1 MLRYSRLHALRENPG
16 SEEIQQF
23 MMRLSRSLRKY
34 RWLVFTGW
42 LLALVP
48 AIYLAMTQAG
58 NLTGGGF
65 EVAGS
70 QSLAVHDQLEELY
83 HDEGASSLALVAA
96 PRPDASYQDMNDA
109 VALLK
114 RIAGEFPGVTEAPNP
129 TQRPPQPDRPYVV
142 SLRLDARNA
151 GTSDVAKQLRGKV
164 GIKGDQPGQTA
175 NGRVRLYVIG
185 QGALSAAA
193 AANTKRDIAAAESWN
208 LPIILIVLLA
218 VFGSL
223 AAAAIPLALGI
234 CTVVVTMGL
243 VYLLSEYTTM
253 SVFVTSTVSMFGI
266 ALAVDYSLFILMRF
280 REELR
285 AGRQPTEAVD
295 AAMATSGLAVV
306 LSGMTVVA
314 SLTGIYLINTP
325 ALKSMATGAI
335 LAVAVA
341 MLTAATLTPAVLA
354 TFGRAAAKRSAL
366 LHWSRQ
372 PESTQSRFWNRWIGW
387 VMRRP
392 WISALAASA
401 VLLVMAVPAASMVL
415 GNSLLRQ
422 FDSSHE
428 IRAGVAGAAEALG
441 PGALGP
447 IRVLITFPDGGAASP
462 EHSQTIAAIRQR
474 MTEAPNVVTVSPPQ
488 SAEDSSSASLS
499 AVLSVDPEAMRAR
512 DTVGWMRTQ
521 LPKIP
526 DPGTAR
532 VDVGGPT
539 ALIKDFDDRVSQ
551 TEPLV
556 LLFVALIAFVMLLI
570 SIHSVFLAFKGVLM
584 TLLSVAAAYGS
595 LVMVFQWGWLQDLGF
610 TQISSIDSTVPPLV
624 LAMTFG
630 LSMDYEIF
638 LLTRIRERFLH
649 TGNTRD
655 AVAYGVSTS
664 ARTITSAALIMI
676 AVFIGFAF
684 AGMPLVAEIGVACAV
699 AIAVDAT
706 VVRLVLVPAL
716 MAMFAQWNW
725 WLPKWLRRVL
735 PSVDFERPLPEV
747 DLGDVVVIPDDISAL
762 AAPSADL
769 RMVLKSAAKLRHL
782 APDAICVA
790 DPLAFTGCGR
800 NGNHAVPG
808 LQKELEKGLE
818 NGLDQCLE
826 KGRGLGPGQIPHQVD
841 IGDEPVGVGASP
853 GGAGSSSKTATNGHS
868 AAKKLVDGLTSRNG
882 IARAIAG
889 MDRPVH
895 PVTLW
900 RGRLSV
906 AIDALEAGLETQTD
920 SAEDEKYERRS
931 PVETTHVQLPTGD
944 RLLVPT
950 GAEALRLKGYLI
962 MCRNSS
968 RDFADFAD
976 MVETLEPE
984 TAAVV
989 LAGMDRYYCCETP
1002 RRQWIASQLVRR
1014 LADPHPS
1021 DFSDDEW
1028 SEPDAKA
1035 DWEEVRQRCLSV
1047 AVAMLEEAR

>member
-1 MLRYSRLHALRENPG
+1 
-16 SEEIQQF
+16 

-34 RWLVFTGW
+34 RWLVFAGW

-48 AIYLAMTQAG
+48 AVYLALTQSG

-65 EVAGS
+65 DVAGS
-70 QSLAVHDQLEELY
+70 QSLAVHDQLEDLY
-83 HDEGASSLALVAA
+83 HDQGGSSLALVAA
-96 PRPDASYQDMNDA
+96 PRADASYQDMNDA
-109 VALLK
+109 VAQLR
-114 RIAGEFPGVTEAPNP
+114 RIAAEVPGTTEIPNP
-129 TQRPPQPDRPYVV
+129 TQRPPQPDRPYVLSV
-142 SLRLDARNA
+142 RLDSRN
-151 GTSDVAKQLRGKV
+151 TSDVAKQLRTKV

-193 AANTKRDIAAAESWN
+193 AANTKHDIAAAEKWN
-208 LPIILIVLLA
+208 LPVILIVLLA

-243 VYLLSEYTTM
+243 VYLLSAYTTM

-285 AGRQPTEAVD
+285 SGRQPREAVD

-306 LSGMTVVA
+306 LSGMTVIA
-314 SLTGIYLINTP
+314 SLTGIYVINTP

-341 MLTAATLTPAVLA
+341 MLTSTTLTPAALA

-366 LHWSRQ
+366 LHWSRR
-372 PESTQSRFWNRWIGW
+372 PESTQPKFWNRWIGW

-392 WISALAASA
+392 WMSALAASL
-401 VLLVMAVPAASMVL
+401 VLLVMAAPAASMVL

-428 IRAGVAGAAEALG
+428 IRAGVGAAAQALG

-447 IRVLITFPDGGAASP
+447 IRVLINFPDGGAASP
-462 EHSQTIAAIRQR
+462 EHSHTVGAVRQR
-474 MTEAPNVVTVSPPQ
+474 MAQAPNIVSVSPPQ
-488 SAEDSSSASLS
+488 FAEDNGSALLS
-499 AVLSVDPEAMRAR
+499 AVLSVDPEDMKAR
-512 DTVGWMRTQ
+512 ETVGWMRAE
-521 LPKIP
+521 LPKVSEA
-526 DPGTAR
+526 GTAR

-539 ALIKDFDDRVSQ
+539 ALIKDFDDRVSA

-556 LLFVALIAFVMLLI
+556 LGFVALIAFVMLLV
-570 SIHSVFLAFKGVLM
+570 SIHSVFLALKGVLM

-595 LVMVFQWGWLQDLGF
+595 LVMVFQWGWLRDLGF
-610 TQISSIDSTVPPLV
+610 AQISSIDSTVPPLV

-649 TGNTRD
+649 SGNTRD

-664 ARTITSAALIMI
+664 AHTITSAALIMI
-676 AVFIGFAF
+676 AVFVGFAF

-706 VVRLVLVPAL
+706 VVRLVMVPAL

-725 WLPKWLRRVL
+725 WLPPWLSRVL
-735 PSVDFERPLPEV
+735 PSVDFDRPLPEV

-762 AAPSADL
+762 TAPSADL
-769 RMVLKSAAKLRHL
+769 RMVLKSAAKLKHL
-782 APDAICVA
+782 APDAICVT

-800 NGNHAVPG
+800 TTAAGADPA
-808 LQKELEKGLE
+808 
-818 NGLDQCLE
+818 
-826 KGRGLGPGQIPHQVD
+826 RGLGPGQIPHQVALR
-841 IGDEPVGVGASP
+841 EEKVGVAAGP
-853 GGAGSSSKTATNGHS
+853 GEKTGSNGHTNGS
-868 AAKKLVDGLTSRNG
+868 AGAKKPAARNGRNG
-882 IARAIAG
+882 IAKAIAG
-889 MDRPVH
+889 ADRPVH

-906 AIDALEAGLETQTD
+906 ALDALQTD
-920 SAEDEKYERRS
+920 PDSGADRPRFRRRS
-931 PVETTHVQLPTGD
+931 PVETTNVQLPTGD

-950 GAEALRLKGYLI
+950 GAEALRLKGYLL
-962 MCRNSS
+962 MCRNSR
-968 RDFADFAD
+968 RDYADFAD
-976 MVETLEPE
+976 MVDALEPE

-989 LAGMDRYYCCETP
+989 LAGMDRYYCCESS
-1002 RRQWIASQLVRR
+1002 RRQWIATQLVRR
-1014 LADPHPS
+1014 LADPDPC
-1021 DFSDDEW
+1021 DYPDDQG
-1028 SEPDAKA
+1028 PDADAPA
-1035 DWEEVRQRCLSV
+1035 DWEQIRQRCLAV

>member
-1 MLRYSRLHALRENPG
+1 
-16 SEEIQQF
+16 
-23 MMRLSRSLRKY
+23 MMRLSRSLRRY

-48 AIYLAMTQAG
+48 AVYLALTQSG

-65 EVAGS
+65 DVAGS

-83 HDEGASSLALVAA
+83 HDQGGSSLALVAA

-109 VALLK
+109 VAQL
-114 RIAGEFPGVTEAPNP
+114 RQIAGGIPGTAEIPNP
-129 TQRPPQPDRPYVV
+129 TQRPPQPDRPYVLSV
-142 SLRLDARNA
+142 RLDSRN
-151 GTSDVAKQLRGKV
+151 TSDIAKQLRTKV

-193 AANTKRDIAAAESWN
+193 AANTKHDIAAAEKWN
-208 LPIILIVLLA
+208 LPVILIVLLA

-243 VYLLSEYTTM
+243 VYLLSAYTTM

-285 AGRQPTEAVD
+285 TGRQPREAVD

-306 LSGMTVVA
+306 LSGMTVIA
-314 SLTGIYLINTP
+314 SLTGIYVINTP

-341 MLTAATLTPAVLA
+341 MLTSTTLTPAALA
-354 TFGRAAAKRSAL
+354 TFGRAAAKRSGF
-366 LHWSRQ
+366 LHWSRR

-392 WISALAASA
+392 WVSALAASL
-401 VLLVMAVPAASMVL
+401 VLLVMAAPAASMVL

-428 IRAGVAGAAEALG
+428 IRAGVGAAAQALG

-447 IRVLITFPDGGAASP
+447 IRVLINFPDGGAASP
-462 EHSQTIAAIRQR
+462 EHSHTVGAIRQR
-474 MTEAPNVVTVSPPQ
+474 MSQAPNIVSVSPPQ
-488 SAEDSSSASLS
+488 FAEDNGSALLS
-499 AVLSVDPEAMRAR
+499 AVLSVDPEDMKAR
-512 DTVGWMRTQ
+512 ETVGWMRAQ
-521 LPKIP
+521 LPKVP
-526 DPGTAR
+526 EAGTAR

-539 ALIKDFDDRVSQ
+539 ALIKDFDDQVSA

-556 LLFVALIAFVMLLI
+556 LGIVAAIAFVMLLV
-570 SIHSVFLAFKGVLM
+570 SVHSVFLALKGVLM

-595 LVMVFQWGWLQDLGF
+595 LVMVFQWGWLKDLGF
-610 TQISSIDSTVPPLV
+610 AQISSIDSTVPPLV

-649 TGNTRD
+649 SGNTRD

-676 AVFIGFAF
+676 AVFVGFAF

-706 VVRLVLVPAL
+706 VVRLVMVPAL

-725 WLPKWLRRVL
+725 WLPPWLSRVL
-735 PSVDFERPLPEV
+735 PSVDFDRPLPEV

-762 AAPSADL
+762 VAPSADL
-769 RMVLKSAAKLRHL
+769 RMVLKSSAKLKHL
-782 APDAICVA
+782 APDAVCVT

-800 NGNHAVPG
+800 NAAQASGPD
-808 LQKELEKGLE
+808 E
-818 NGLDQCLE
+818 DQT
-826 KGRGLGPGQIPHQVD
+826 RGLGPAQIPHQVALSEEKV
-841 IGDEPVGVGASP
+841 GVGVGAGDKKP
-853 GGAGSSSKTATNGHS
+853 GTNGHTNGS
-868 AAKKLVDGLTSRNG
+868 PAAKKLVGGLTSRNG
-882 IARAIAG
+882 IAKAIAG
-889 MDRPVH
+889 AGRPVH

-906 AIDALEAGLETQTD
+906 AIDALETDTDTVTAGD
-920 SAEDEKYERRS
+920 VPRYERRS
-931 PVETTHVQLPTGD
+931 PVETTNVQLPTGD

-950 GAEALRLKGYLI
+950 GAETLRLKGYLI
-962 MCRNSS
+962 MCRNSR
-968 RDFADFAD
+968 RDYADFAD
-976 MVETLEPE
+976 MVDSLEPE

-989 LAGMDRYYCCETP
+989 LAGMDRYYCCKSS
-1002 RRQWIASQLVRR
+1002 RRQWIATQLVRR
-1014 LADPHPS
+1014 LADPDPC
-1021 DFSDDEW
+1021 DYPGDQG
-1028 SEPDAKA
+1028 SEADGSA
-1035 DWEEVRQRCLSV
+1035 DWEEIRQRCLAV

>member
-1 MLRYSRLHALRENPG
+1 
-16 SEEIQQF
+16 
-23 MMRLSRSLRKY
+23 MMRLSGNLRRF

-48 AIYLAMTQAG
+48 AIYLTVTG
-58 NLTGGGF
+58 SGHLTGGGF

-70 QSLAVHDQLEELY
+70 QSLRVHDELEAHY
-83 HDEGASSLALVAA
+83 PDQGASPLALVAA
-96 PRPDASYQDMNDA
+96 PRADAGFEDMNSA

-114 RIAGEFPGVTEAPNP
+114 QIAGEVPDVVIVPNP
-129 TQRPPQPDRPYVV
+129 AQRPPQPDRPFVV
-142 SLRLDARNA
+142 SLRLDSAS
-151 GTSDVAKQLRGKV
+151 TSASDAAKKLRTKIGV
-164 GIKGDQPGQTA
+164 EGDQPGRID

-185 QGALSAAA
+185 QGALSTAA
-193 AANTKRDIAAAESWN
+193 AANTKHDIAAAERWN

-234 CTVVVTMGL
+234 CTVAITMGM
-243 VYLLSEYTTM
+243 VYLLSTYMTM

-285 AGRQPTEAVD
+285 AGRQPQEAVD

-314 SLTGIYLINTP
+314 SLTGIYLIDTP
-325 ALKSMATGAI
+325 ALASMATGAI

-341 MLTAATLTPAVLA
+341 MLTSTTMTPAVLA
-354 TFGRAAAKRSAL
+354 TFGRAAAKRSAA
-366 LHWSRQ
+366 LHWSRR
-372 PESTQSRFWNRWIGW
+372 PESTQSRFWTHWVGA

-392 WISALAASA
+392 WVSALVAAA
-401 VLLVMAVPAASMVL
+401 VLLAMATPALSMVL

-428 IRAGVAGAAEALG
+428 IRAGVAGAADALG

-447 IRVLITFPDGGAASP
+447 VQILVSFPEGDASAAKHRQALEALSR
-462 EHSQTIAAIRQR
+462 QIAQ
-474 MTEAPNVVTVSPPQ
+474 APDIVSVAPPVF
-488 SAEDSSSASLS
+488 ADDNSSAMLS
-499 AVLSVDPEAMRAR
+499 AILAVDPEDLAAR
-512 DTVGWMRTQ
+512 DAVDWLRAH
-521 LPKIP
+521 LPGVPEI
-526 DPGTAR
+526 GSAQ

-539 ALIKDFDDRVSQ
+539 ALIKDFDSQ
-551 TEPLV
+551 VAKTQPLV
-556 LLFVALIAFVMLLI
+556 LVFVALIAFVMLLV
-570 SIHSVFLAFKGVLM
+570 SIQSVFLAFKGVLM
-584 TLLSVAAAYGS
+584 TVLSVAAAYGS
-595 LVMVFQWGWLQDLGF
+595 LVMVFQWGWLEKLGF
-610 TQISSIDSTVPPLV
+610 APITSIDSTVPPLV

-638 LLTRIRERFLH
+638 LLTRIRERFLQ
-649 TGNTRD
+649 TGHTRD

-706 VVRLVLVPAL
+706 VVRLLMVPAL
-716 MAMFAQWNW
+716 MAMFDQWNW
-725 WLPKWLRRVL
+725 WLPSWLHRIL
-735 PSVDFERPLPEV
+735 PSVDFEKPLPKVE
-747 DLGDVVVIPDDISAL
+747 LGDVVMIPDDIT
-762 AAPSADL
+762 AAVVPSADL
-769 RMVLKSAAKLRHL
+769 RVVLKSAAKLKHL

-790 DPLAFTGCGR
+790 DPLAFSGCGR
-800 NGNHAVPG
+800 NGSLRARV
-808 LQKELEKGLE
+808 KT
-818 NGLDQCLE
+818 
-826 KGRGLGPGQIPHQVD
+826 
-841 IGDEPVGVGASP
+841 GDA
-853 GGAGSSSKTATNGHS
+853 ATNHRPVITASAPAATAGNGA
-868 AAKKLVDGLTSRNG
+868 AAKKLNGGSPYRNG
-882 IARAIAG
+882 AG
-889 MDRPVH
+889 RTVRPLH

-906 AIDALEAGLETQTD
+906 ALDALQTVASD
-920 SAEDEKYERRS
+920 GDTAQQAYERSS

-944 RLLVPT
+944 RLQIPT
-950 GAEALRLKGYLI
+950 GAETLRLKGYLI
-962 MCRNSS
+962 MSRNSC
-968 RDFADFAD
+968 RDYAEFAELVDA
-976 MVETLEPE
+976 MEPE

-989 LAGMDRYYCCETP
+989 LAGMDKYYCCQSP

-1021 DFSDDEW
+1021 DIEDDQW
-1028 SEPDAKA
+1028 PDTDGKA
-1035 DWEEVRQRCLSV
+1035 DWDEVRQRCLSV

>member
-1 MLRYSRLHALRENPG
+1 
-16 SEEIQQF
+16 
-23 MMRLSRSLRKY
+23 MMRLSRSLRKH

-48 AIYLAMTQAG
+48 AVYLAMTQSE

-70 QSLAVHDQLEELY
+70 QSLAVHDQLEDLY
-83 HDEGASSLALVAA
+83 HDQGASSLALVAA
-96 PRPDASYQDMNDA
+96 PRPDASYADINDA
-109 VALLK
+109 VALL
-114 RIAGEFPGVTEAPNP
+114 RSVAGEFPGVTEVPNP
-129 TQRPPQPDRPYVV
+129 TQRPPQPDRPYVI

-151 GTSDVAKQLRGKV
+151 GTSDLAKQLRNKV
-164 GIKGDQPGQTA
+164 GIKDDQSGQTA

-193 AANTKRDIAAAESWN
+193 AANTKHDIAAAERWN
-208 LPIILIVLLA
+208 LPIILVVLLA

-223 AAAAIPLALGI
+223 AAATIPLALGV

-243 VYLLSEYTTM
+243 VYLLSAYTTM

-285 AGRQPTEAVD
+285 SGRQPTEAVD

-306 LSGMTVVA
+306 LSGMTVIA
-314 SLTGIYLINTP
+314 SLTGIYIINTP

-341 MLTAATLTPAVLA
+341 MLTSATLTPAALA

-366 LHWSRQ
+366 LRWSRQ
-372 PESTQSRFWNRWIGW
+372 PEGAQSRFWNRWVGF

-392 WISALAASA
+392 WASAVAASV
-401 VLLVMAVPAASMVL
+401 VLLVMAAPAASMVL

-428 IRAGVAGAAEALG
+428 IRAGVGAAAQALG

-447 IRVLITFPDGGAASP
+447 VRVLVSFPDGGAASP
-462 EHSQTIAAIRQR
+462 EHSQTVGAIRQR
-474 MTEAPNVVTVSPPQ
+474 MTQAPNIVSVSPPQ
-488 SAEDSSSASLS
+488 FAEDNGSALVS
-499 AVLSVDPEAMRAR
+499 AVLTVDPEDMKAR

-521 LPKIP
+521 LPRVP
-526 DPGTAR
+526 GVGTAR

-556 LLFVALIAFVMLLI
+556 LLFVAMIAFVMLLI
-570 SIHSVFLAFKGVLM
+570 SVHSVFLALKGVLM

-610 TQISSIDSTVPPLV
+610 SHISSIDSTVPPLV

-638 LLTRIRERFLH
+638 LLARIRERFLH
-649 TGNTRD
+649 SGNTRD
-655 AVAYGVSTS
+655 AVAHGVSTS

-725 WLPKWLRRVL
+725 WLPGWLRRVL
-735 PSVDFERPLPEV
+735 PSVDFDRPLPEV
-747 DLGDVVVIPDDISAL
+747 DLGDVVVIPDDISSL
-762 AAPSADL
+762 TPPSADL
-769 RMVLKSAAKLRHL
+769 RMVLKSAAKLKHL

-790 DPLAFTGCGR
+790 DPLAFTGCGA
-800 NGNHAVPG
+800 NGKVTQGVSESLAG
-808 LQKELEKGLE
+808 S
-818 NGLDQCLE
+818 
-826 KGRGLGPGQIPHQVD
+826 RGPGPGQIPHQVNID
-841 IGDEPVGVGASP
+841 DD
-853 GGAGSSSKTATNGHS
+853 GAGVPVAGGPSVKAAANGHS
-868 AAKKLVDGLTSRNG
+868 AAKKLVNGLAARNG

-889 MDRPVH
+889 ERPVH

-906 AIDALEAGLETQTD
+906 ALDALQTGAAKAGTGP
-920 SAEDEKYERRS
+920 SYERRS

-976 MVETLEPE
+976 MVDTVEPE

-989 LAGMDRYYCCETP
+989 LAGMDRYYCCQAP
-1002 RRQWIASQLVRR
+1002 RREWMATQLIRQ

-1021 DFSDDEW
+1021 DFSDDPS
-1028 SEPDAKA
+1028 SESDGKA
-1035 DWEEVRQRCLSV
+1035 DWDMVKQRCLSV

>member
-1 MLRYSRLHALRENPG
+1 VHALARARDVYQLGET
-16 SEEIQQF
+16 EIQQF
-23 MMRLSRSLRKY
+23 MMRLSRNLRRH

-48 AIYLAMTQAG
+48 AVYLVMNQSG
-58 NLTGGGF
+58 HLTGGGF

-70 QSLAVHDQLEELY
+70 QSLVVHDQLEDQY
-83 HDEGASSLALVAA
+83 HEQGASSLALVAA
-96 PRPDASYQDMNDA
+96 PRPDATYQDINDA
-109 VALLK
+109 VGLL
-114 RIAGEFPGVTEAPNP
+114 RHVAGEFPGVTEVPNP
-129 TQRPPQPDRPYVV
+129 TQRPPEPDRPYVV
-142 SLRLDARNA
+142 SLRLDSHNA
-151 GTSDVAKQLRGKV
+151 GTSDVAKRLRDEV
-164 GIKGDQPGQTA
+164 GVKGDQSGQTA

-185 QGALSAAA
+185 QGALSTAA
-193 AANTKRDIAAAESWN
+193 AANTKHDIAEAERWN
-208 LPIILIVLLA
+208 LPIILVVLLA

-223 AAAAIPLALGI
+223 AAAAIPLALGV
-234 CTVVVTMGL
+234 CTVAVTMGL
-243 VYLLSEYTTM
+243 VYLLSSFTTM

-285 AGRQPTEAVD
+285 GGRQPREAVD

-306 LSGMTVVA
+306 LSGMTVIA

-341 MLTAATLTPAVLA
+341 MLTSATLTPAVLG

-366 LHWSRQ
+366 LHWSRR
-372 PESTQSRFWNRWIGW
+372 PESTASPFWNRWVGS
-387 VMRRP
+387 VMHRP
-392 WISALAASA
+392 WISALAASI
-401 VLLVMAVPAASMVL
+401 VLLLMAAPAASMVL

-428 IRAGVAGAAEALG
+428 IRAGVASAAQALG

-447 IRVLITFPDGGAASP
+447 VQLLVTFPDGGASSP
-462 EHSQTIAAIRQR
+462 GHSQTVSAIRQQVLK
-474 MTEAPNVVTVSPPQ
+474 APNVLTVTPPQ
-488 SAEDSSSASLS
+488 FADDNGSALLT
-499 AVLSVDPEAMRAR
+499 AVLSVDPEDMGAR
-512 DTVGWMRTQ
+512 ETVGWLRSA
-521 LPKIP
+521 LPAVAGASAAQI
-526 DPGTAR
+526 
-532 VDVGGPT
+532 DVGGPT
-539 ALIKDFDDRVSQ
+539 ALIKDFDDRVAE
-551 TEPLV
+551 TEPTV

-595 LVMVFQWGWLQDLGF
+595 LVVVFQWGWLDSLGF
-610 TQISSIDSTVPPLV
+610 PQLPSIDSTVPPLV

-638 LLTRIRERFLH
+638 LLTRIRERFLRS
-649 TGNTRD
+649 GNTRD
-655 AVAYGVSTS
+655 AVVYGVSTS

-716 MAMFAQWNW
+716 MAMFAEWNW
-725 WLPKWLRRVL
+725 WLPRWMSRIL
-735 PSVDFERPLPEV
+735 PSVDFDRPLPQV
-747 DLGDVVVIPDDISAL
+747 DLGDVVVIPDDISA
-762 AAPSADL
+762 AITPSADL
-769 RMVLKSAAKLRHL
+769 RVALKSAAKLKHL
-782 APDAICVA
+782 APNAISVA
-790 DPLAFTGCGR
+790 DPLAFTGCDR
-800 NGNHAVPG
+800 NGSAPDGPIREQARDSDQIGGNGHLAARKPVGGVAPR
-808 LQKELEKGLE
+808 
-818 NGLDQCLE
+818 NGLA
-826 KGRGLGPGQIPHQVD
+826 R
-841 IGDEPVGVGASP
+841 ASP
-853 GGAGSSSKTATNGHS
+853 WA
-868 AAKKLVDGLTSRNG
+868 
-882 IARAIAG
+882 
-889 MDRPVH
+889 DRPVH

-906 AIDALEAGLETQTD
+906 AIDALEIKAD
-920 SAEDEKYERRS
+920 KSARPRYERSS

-944 RLLVPT
+944 RLMIPT
-950 GAEALRLKGYLI
+950 GAETLRLKGYLI

-968 RDFADFAD
+968 RDYAEFAD
-976 MVETLEPE
+976 MVDTLEPE
-984 TAAVV
+984 TAAEV
-989 LAGMDRYYCCETP
+989 LAGMDRYYCSQPP
-1002 RRQWIASQLVRR
+1002 RQQWIATELVRQ

-1021 DFSDDEW
+1021 DFNDNQW
-1028 SEPDAKA
+1028 SEPDVKA
-1035 DWEEVRQRCLSV
+1035 EWDEVRQRCLSV

>member
-1 MLRYSRLHALRENPG
+1 
-16 SEEIQQF
+16 

-48 AIYLAMTQAG
+48 AVYLALTQSG

-65 EVAGS
+65 DVAGS
-70 QSLAVHDQLEELY
+70 QSLAVHDELEELY
-83 HDEGASSLALVAA
+83 HDQGGSSLALVAA
-96 PRPDASYQDMNDA
+96 PRADASYQDMNEA
-109 VALLK
+109 VAQL
-114 RIAGEFPGVTEAPNP
+114 RRTAAEIPGTAEIPNP
-129 TQRPPQPDRPYVV
+129 TQRPPQPDRPYVLSV
-142 SLRLDARNA
+142 RLDSRN
-151 GTSDVAKQLRGKV
+151 TSDIAKQLRTKV
-164 GIKGDQPGQTA
+164 GIERDQPGRTA

-193 AANTKRDIAAAESWN
+193 AANTKHDIAAAERWN
-208 LPIILIVLLA
+208 LPVILIVLLA

-223 AAAAIPLALGI
+223 AAAAIPLALGV

-243 VYLLSEYTTM
+243 VYLLSAYTTM

-285 AGRQPTEAVD
+285 AGRQPREAVD

-306 LSGMTVVA
+306 LSGATVIA
-314 SLTGIYLINTP
+314 SLTGIYVINTP

-341 MLTAATLTPAVLA
+341 MLTSTTLTPAALA
-354 TFGRAAAKRSAL
+354 TFGRAAAKRSGF
-366 LHWSRQ
+366 LHWSRR

-392 WISALAASA
+392 WMSALAASL
-401 VLLVMAVPAASMVL
+401 VLLVMAAPAASMVL

-428 IRAGVAGAAEALG
+428 IRAGVGAAAQALG

-447 IRVLITFPDGGAASP
+447 IRVLINFPGGGAASP
-462 EHSQTIAAIRQR
+462 EHSHTIGAVRER
-474 MTEAPNVVTVSPPQ
+474 MAQAPDIVSVSPPQ
-488 SAEDSSSASLS
+488 FAEDNGSALLT
-499 AVLSVDPEAMRAR
+499 AVLAVDPEDMRAR
-512 DTVGWMRTQ
+512 ETVGWMRSQ
-521 LPKIP
+521 LPKVSEV
-526 DPGTAR
+526 GTAR
-532 VDVGGPT
+532 VEVGGPT
-539 ALIKDFDDRVSQ
+539 ALIKDFDDQVSK

-556 LLFVALIAFVMLLI
+556 LAIVALIAFVMLLV
-570 SIHSVFLAFKGVLM
+570 SVHSVFLALKGVLM

-595 LVMVFQWGWLQDLGF
+595 LVMVFQWGWLKDLGF
-610 TQISSIDSTVPPLV
+610 AQISSIDSTVPPLV

-649 TGNTRD
+649 SGNTRD

-676 AVFIGFAF
+676 AVFVGFAF

-706 VVRLVLVPAL
+706 VVRLVMVPAL

-725 WLPKWLRRVL
+725 WLPPWLSRVL
-735 PSVDFERPLPEV
+735 PSVDFDRPLPEV

-762 AAPSADL
+762 TAPSADL
-769 RMVLKSAAKLRHL
+769 RMVLKSAAKLKHL

-800 NGNHAVPG
+800 NGGQATPG
-808 LQKELEKGLE
+808 PAQ
-818 NGLDQCLE
+818 DPT
-826 KGRGLGPGQIPHQVD
+826 RGLGPGQIPHQVAL
-841 IGDEPVGVGASP
+841 GREKEEKVAVAVAP
-853 GGAGSSSKTATNGHS
+853 GEAKTGTNGHANGS
-868 AAKKLVDGLTSRNG
+868 SGPKKLAGLASRNG
-882 IARAIAG
+882 IAKAIAG
-889 MDRPVH
+889 TDRPVH

-906 AIDALEAGLETQTD
+906 AIDALETDPETAPA
-920 SAEDEKYERRS
+920 SAADRPRYARRS

-950 GAEALRLKGYLI
+950 GAETLRLKGYLI
-962 MCRNSS
+962 MCRNSR
-968 RDFADFAD
+968 RDYADFAD
-976 MVETLEPE
+976 MVDSLEPE

-989 LAGMDRYYCCETP
+989 LAGMDRYYCCGSP
-1002 RRQWIASQLVRR
+1002 RRQWIATQLVRR
-1014 LADPHPS
+1014 LADPDPCDS
-1021 DFSDDEW
+1021 PQDQGPEADGNS
-1028 SEPDAKA
+1028 
-1035 DWEEVRQRCLSV
+1035 DWEGIRERCLSV

>member
-1 MLRYSRLHALRENPG
+1 VSLQLRKQIPDIIHRQLRYSRQHALREKPG

-48 AIYLAMTQAG
+48 AVYLAMTQSG

-83 HDEGASSLALVAA
+83 HDQGASSLALVAA
-96 PRPDASYQDMNDA
+96 PRPDASYQDINDA
-109 VALLK
+109 VALL
-114 RIAGEFPGVTEAPNP
+114 RQVASEFPGVTEAPNP
-129 TQRPPQPDRPYVV
+129 TQRPPQPDRPYVL
-142 SLRLDARNA
+142 SLQLDARNA
-151 GTSDVAKQLRGKV
+151 GTSDVAKQLRQKV

-175 NGRVRLYVIG
+175 QGRVRLYVIG

-193 AANTKRDIAAAESWN
+193 AANTKRDIAAAERWN

-223 AAAAIPLALGI
+223 AAAAIPLALGA

-243 VYLLSEYTTM
+243 VYLLSAYTTM

-285 AGRQPTEAVD
+285 SGRQPTEAVD

-306 LSGMTVVA
+306 LSGMTVIA

-341 MLTAATLTPAVLA
+341 MLTSATMTPAALA

-392 WISALAASA
+392 WMSAVAASV

-428 IRAGVAGAAEALG
+428 IRAGVGAAAEALG

-447 IRVLITFPDGGAASP
+447 IRVLITFPDGGAASR
-462 EHSQTIAAIRQR
+462 EHGQTISAIRQR
-474 MTEAPNVVTVSPPQ
+474 MTEAPTIVSVSPPQ
-488 SAEDSSSASLS
+488 FAEDNGSALLS
-499 AVLSVDPEAMRAR
+499 AVLSVDPEDMRAR
-512 DTVGWMRTQ
+512 DTVGWMRAE

-526 DPGTAR
+526 DAGTAR

-610 TQISSIDSTVPPLV
+610 TRISSIDSTVPPLV

-649 TGNTRD
+649 SGNTRD

-725 WLPKWLRRVL
+725 WLPRWLRRAL
-735 PSVDFERPLPEV
+735 PSVDFDRPLPQV

-762 AAPSADL
+762 APSADL
-769 RMVLKSAAKLRHL
+769 RMVLKSAAKLKHL
-782 APDAICVA
+782 APDAISVA

-800 NGNHAVPG
+800 SG
-808 LQKELEKGLE
+808 KEPEQG
-818 NGLDQCLE
+818 LE

-841 IGDEPVGVGASP
+841 IDDDRAAVAEGAATKPS
-853 GGAGSSSKTATNGHS
+853 TNGNS
-868 AAKKLVDGLTSRNG
+868 SAKKLVGGLASRNG

-889 MDRPVH
+889 GDRPVH

-906 AIDALEAGLETQTD
+906 AIDALQTDLETNRD
-920 SAEDEKYERRS
+920 STGKPEYERRS

-944 RLLVPT
+944 RLLIPT

-962 MCRNSS
+962 MRRNSS
-968 RDFADFAD
+968 RDYADFAD
-976 MVETLEPE
+976 MVETVEPE
-984 TAAVV
+984 TAALV
-989 LAGMDRYYCCETP
+989 LAGMDGYYSCQTP
-1002 RRQWIASQLVRR
+1002 RRQWIATQLVRR
-1014 LADPHPS
+1014 LADPDPS
-1021 DFSDDEW
+1021 DFSDEQW

-1035 DWEEVRQRCLSV
+1035 DWEEIKQRCLSV

>member
-1 MLRYSRLHALRENPG
+1 ML
-16 SEEIQQF
+16 
-23 MMRLSRSLRKY
+23 RLSRSLRRY

-48 AIYLAMTQAG
+48 AVYLAMTQSG

-70 QSLAVHDQLEELY
+70 QSLAVHDQLDSLY
-83 HDEGASSLALVAA
+83 PDQGSSSLALVAA

-109 VALLK
+109 VALL
-114 RIAGEFPGVTEAPNP
+114 RGIVAEYPGVSEAPNP
-129 TQRPPQPDRPYVV
+129 TQRPPQPDRPFVL
-142 SLRLDARNA
+142 SLQLDSHNS
-151 GTSDVAKQLRGKV
+151 GTSDLAKQLRTKV

-175 NGRVRLYVIG
+175 DGRVRLYVIG

-193 AANTKRDIAAAESWN
+193 AANSKHDIAAAERWN
-208 LPIILIVLLA
+208 LPVILIVLLA

-223 AAAAIPLALGI
+223 AAAAIPLALGVT
-234 CTVVVTMGL
+234 TVVVTMGL
-243 VYLLSEYTTM
+243 VYLLSAYTTM

-285 AGRQPTEAVD
+285 TGRQPQQAVD
-295 AAMATSGLAVV
+295 AAMSTSGLAVV
-306 LSGMTVVA
+306 LSGLTVIA
-314 SLTGIYLINTP
+314 SLTGIYVINTP

-341 MLTAATLTPAVLA
+341 MLTSTTLTPAALA
-354 TFGRAAAKRSAL
+354 TFGRAAAKRSPL
-366 LHWSRQ
+366 LHWSRR

-392 WISALAASA
+392 WISALAASL
-401 VLLVMAVPAASMVL
+401 VLLVMAAPASSMVL

-422 FDSSHE
+422 FDSAHE
-428 IRAGVAGAAEALG
+428 IRAGVGAAAQALG

-462 EHSQTIAAIRQR
+462 EHAQTIAAIRQKISQS
-474 MTEAPNVVTVSPPQ
+474 PNIVTVSPPQ
-488 SAEDSSSASLS
+488 FAADNGSALVS
-499 AVLSVDPEAMRAR
+499 AVLSVDPEDMRAR
-512 DTVGWMRTQ
+512 DTIGWLRSE

-526 DPGTAR
+526 DAGTAR
-532 VDVGGPT
+532 VDIGGST
-539 ALIKDFDDRVSQ
+539 ALIKDFDDRVSA

-556 LLFVALIAFVMLLI
+556 LAFVALIAFVMLLL
-570 SIHSVFLAFKGVLM
+570 SVHSVFLAFKGVLM

-595 LVMVFQWGWLQDLGF
+595 LVMVFQWGWLKDLGF
-610 TQISSIDSTVPPLV
+610 VQITSIDSTVPPLV

-649 TGNTRD
+649 SGNTRD

-706 VVRLVLVPAL
+706 VVRLVMVPAL
-716 MAMFAQWNW
+716 MAMFTQWNW
-725 WLPKWLRRVL
+725 WLPAWLARIL
-735 PSVDFERPLPEV
+735 PSVDFDKPLPDV
-747 DLGDVVVIPDDISAL
+747 DLADVVVIPDDISAL
-762 AAPSADL
+762 VAPSADL
-769 RMVLKSAAKLRHL
+769 RMVLKAAAKLKHL
-782 APDAICVA
+782 APDAICVT
-790 DPLAFTGCGR
+790 DPLAFAGCGR
-800 NGNHAVPG
+800 SG
-808 LQKELEKGLE
+808 QETS
-818 NGLDQCLE
+818 
-826 KGRGLGPGQIPHQVD
+826 RGLGPGQIPHQVSLD
-841 IGDEPVGVGASP
+841 EDKALIGADLKAKNGQPHGAPAGRKRVGLA
-853 GGAGSSSKTATNGHS
+853 
-868 AAKKLVDGLTSRNG
+868 SRNG
-882 IARAIAG
+882 IAKAISG
-889 MDRPVH
+889 TDRPVH

-906 AIDALEAGLETQTD
+906 AIDALENDTGAVGAGEPR
-920 SAEDEKYERRS
+920 YERLS

-944 RLLVPT
+944 RLQVPT

-962 MCRNSS
+962 MSRNAR
-968 RDFADFAD
+968 RDYAEFAD
-976 MVETLEPE
+976 MVDSMEPE

-989 LAGMDRYYCCETP
+989 LAGMDRYYCCP
-1002 RRQWIASQLVRR
+1002 SSRRQWIASQLVRR
-1014 LADPHPS
+1014 LADPNPCDFAENQGS
-1021 DFSDDEW
+1021 DTVAHS
-1028 SEPDAKA
+1028 
-1035 DWEEVRQRCLSV
+1035 DWEEIRQRCLSV
-1047 AVAMLEEAR
+1047 AVAMLEEAK

>member
-1 MLRYSRLHALRENPG
+1 ML
-16 SEEIQQF
+16 
-23 MMRLSRSLRKY
+23 RLSRSLRRY

-48 AIYLAMTQAG
+48 AIYLALTQSG

-70 QSLAVHDQLEELY
+70 QSLKVHDQLEEQY
-83 HDEGASSLALVAA
+83 HDLGASSLALVAA
-96 PRPDASYQDMNDA
+96 PRADASYDDMNNA
-109 VALLK
+109 VTQL
-114 RIAGEFPGVTEAPNP
+114 RQIIGEFPGVTEKTNP
-129 TQRPPQPDRPYVV
+129 TQRPPQPDRPYVLT
-142 SLRLDARNA
+142 LRLDSRNA
-151 GTSDVAKQLRGKV
+151 GTSDIAKRLRQKV
-164 GIKGDQPGQTA
+164 GVKGDQSGQTA
-175 NGRVRLYVIG
+175 DGRVRLYVIG

-193 AANTKRDIAAAESWN
+193 AENTKHDIAKAEQWN
-208 LPIILIVLLA
+208 LPIILIVLLV

-223 AAAAIPLALGI
+223 AAATIPLALGV

-243 VYLLSEYTTM
+243 VYFLSAYTTM

-285 AGRQPTEAVD
+285 AGRQHREAVD

-306 LSGMTVVA
+306 LSGLTVVA

-335 LAVAVA
+335 MAVAVA
-341 MLTAATLTPAVLA
+341 MLTSTTLTPAALA
-354 TFGRAAAKRSAL
+354 TFGRAAAKRSVL
-366 LHWSRQ
+366 LHWSRR
-372 PESTQSRFWNRWIGW
+372 PESTQSRFWNRWVSA

-392 WISALAASA
+392 WISSIAAA
-401 VLLVMAVPAASMVL
+401 TVLLVMAAPAASMVL

-422 FDSSHE
+422 FDSAHE
-428 IRAGVAGAAEALG
+428 IRAGVAGASQALG

-447 IRVLITFPDGGAASP
+447 IQVMVSFPDGSASAP
-462 EHSQTIAAIRQR
+462 EHSQTLAAIRQR
-474 MTEAPNVVTVSPPQ
+474 MTQAPHIVSVTPPQ
-488 SAEDSSSASLS
+488 FADDNSSALLS
-499 AVLSVDPEAMRAR
+499 AVLSVDPEDMGARQSVDWMRA
-512 DTVGWMRTQ
+512 Q
-521 LPKIP
+521 LPTVP
-526 DPGTAR
+526 NEGTAR

-539 ALIKDFDDRVSQ
+539 ALIKDFDDRVSA
-551 TEPLV
+551 TEPFV
-556 LLFVALIAFVMLLI
+556 LLFVAAIAFVMLLL
-570 SIHSVFLAFKGVLM
+570 SIHSVFLALKGVLM

-595 LVMVFQWGWLQDLGF
+595 LVMVFQWGWLRDLGF
-610 TQISSIDSTVPPLV
+610 AHITSIDSTVPPLV

-725 WLPKWLRRVL
+725 WLPGWLRRVL
-735 PSVDFERPLPEV
+735 PSVDFDRPLPAV

-762 AAPSADL
+762 TAPSADV
-769 RMVLKSAAKLRHL
+769 RMVLKSAAKLKHL
-782 APDAICVA
+782 APDAITVA

-800 NGNHAVPG
+800 NCKDAD
-808 LQKELEKGLE
+808 ET
-818 NGLDQCLE
+818 
-826 KGRGLGPGQIPHQVD
+826 RGQGPGQIPHQVN
-841 IGDEPVGVGASP
+841 IGDGDTVAVTLGTEKNGSNGQTRAAS
-853 GGAGSSSKTATNGHS
+853 G
-868 AAKKLVDGLTSRNG
+868 AKKLVDGLASRNG
-882 IARAIAG
+882 IARAMPWG
-889 MDRPVH
+889 DRPVH

-900 RGRLSV
+900 RSRLSV
-906 AIDALEAGLETQTD
+906 AIDALEAGARDRSRPQY
-920 SAEDEKYERRS
+920 ARRS
-931 PVETTHVQLPTGD
+931 PVETTNVQLPTGD
-944 RLLVPT
+944 RLQVPT
-950 GAEALRLKGYLI
+950 GAETLRLKSYLI
-962 MCRNSS
+962 MSRNSS
-968 RDFADFAD
+968 RDYAEFAD
-976 MVETLEPE
+976 MVDALEPE

-989 LAGMDRYYCCETP
+989 LAGMDRYYWCQPP
-1002 RRQWIASQLVRR
+1002 RQQWITSQLVRR
-1014 LADPHPS
+1014 LADPNPS
-1021 DFSDDEW
+1021 DLPDAVA
-1028 SEPDAKA
+1028 EPDAKA
-1035 DWEEVRQRCLSV
+1035 EWEDVRQRCLSV